1 MCVFVYI
8 YIYIMYVCRYV
19 CTYIY
24 IYVLCIYINMCVRI
38 YIYIYI
44 MYIYMCV
51 CVRIYIYIYIMYI
64 YVCVRI
70 YIYILCIYVYI
81 MNIYIYILCIIY
93 IYILCVYIYM
103 CTYIYI
109 YVYMCVY
116 VYIYMCVRIYIYISR
131 VVKPLNSSYTFRS
144 NRGVRPGLDWSLVT
158 SRVCEHGPFSSLI
171 YHFCY
176 EKKCYPHVKLGHAA
190 CNGPAVFSSFQSQI
204 FVSFATLTAFS
215 WSAHLFSRSLW
226 SAFYSVLCL

>member
-1 MCVFVYI
+1 MCVFVHIYILCMYVDMCVRI
-8 YIYIMYVCRYV
+8 YIYIMYIYKYV

-24 IYVLCIYINMCVRI
+24 IYTYIMYIYVCTYI

-44 MYIYMCV
+44 MYICVCTYIYIMYICVYYEYIYIYLCVCIYIMYIYYVYIYVCTYIYICV
-51 CVRIYIYIYIMYI
+51 CVRIYIY
-64 YVCVRI
+64 VCVRI
-70 YIYILCIYVYI
+70 Y
-81 MNIYIYILCIIY
+81 
-93 IYILCVYIYM
+93 
-103 CTYIYI
+103 
-109 YVYMCVY
+109 
-116 VYIYMCVRIYIYISR
+116 IYIYISR
-131 VVKPLNSSYTFRS
+131 VVKPLNSSCTFRS

-176 EKKCYPHVKLGHAA
+176 EKTCYPHVKLGHAA

-215 WSAHLFSRSLW
+215 WSAHLFSRSFW